1 MALSDVELRNQAEGA
16 FRASARNYL
25 TGNAEGRKLI
35 ADLKNQCATG
45 IISDVKATNL
55 TKPKVLAE
63 YSTDIVQNTMS
74 PQEFTRKIAHFIQ
87 NDTANMDD
95 EEYKRRIEALFDRS
109 IDDLAGFGI
118 CNVRMDLLT
127 GEASDPDDFQYTPI
141 VAYGGL
147 DIQRVEKKC
156 VVEGPD
162 ALSPPDNKAVLIS
175 AEGQPNTNRGAAY
188 ISTEFEDVTLFIKNN
203 TDKDRVVYCKAHLQA
218 DPAVNTMIFDRDFL
232 QTVTANGGRLD
243 YKIAMPMLDNHRDQ
257 AKAEGLITVIV
268 A

>member
-1 MALSDVELRNQAEGA
+1 MALSDVNLRNRAESD
-16 FRASARNYL
+16 FRDSARKYL

-35 ADLKNQCATG
+35 TDLKKQIAMG
-45 IISDVKATNL
+45 IIYDVKATNL

-63 YSTDIVQNTMS
+63 YSTDIVHNIMS
-74 PQEFTRKIAHFIQ
+74 SQEFKKQIAHFIQ
-87 NDTANMDD
+87 NDTANED
-95 EEYKRRIEALFDRS
+95 YKRRIKALFDRS

-118 CNVRMDLLT
+118 CNVRMDLVT
-127 GEASDPDDFQYTPI
+127 GEAYDPDDFQYTPI
-141 VAYGGL
+141 VAYGF

-156 VVEGPD
+156 VVDGPD

-175 AEGQPNTNRGAAY
+175 AEGQPNTNRGSTY
-188 ISTEFEDVTLFIKNN
+188 TTTEFKDVTLLIKNN
-203 TDKDRVVYCKAHLQA
+203 TDKDRLVYCKAHLQA

-243 YKIAMPMLDNHRDQ
+243 YKIAMPMLDNHKYQ